1 MQNRLSS
8 GARLGRQALLFPL
21 CLVLYEFSTYIGN
34 DMIQPG
40 MLAVV
45 EQYQAGLDWVPT
57 SMTAYLAGGMFL
69 QWLLGPLSDRVGR
82 RPVMLTGVVWFIVT
96 CLATLFAQNIEQFTF
111 LRFLQGISLCFIG
124 AVGYAAIQESFE
136 EAVCIKI
143 TALMANV
150 ALIAPLL
157 GPLVGAAWVHVL
169 PWEGMFVL
177 FAALAAIAFFG
188 LQRAMPETATRLGEK
203 LSIKELGKDYK
214 LVLKNVRFVAGALA
228 LGFVSLPLLAWIAQS
243 PIIIISGEHLSS
255 YEYGLLQVPIFGA
268 LIAGNLVLARLTS
281 RRTVRSLIIMGG
293 WPISVGLI
301 IAAAATVVS
310 SHAYL
315 WMTAGLS
322 LYAFGIGVANAGLV
336 RLTLF
341 ASEMSKGTV
350 SAAMGMLQ
358 MLIFTVGIE
367 LSKHAYLLGGNGLFS
382 LFNLASGVLW
392 LILMVIFLKDKRVG
406 NSGRLK
412 PGFRALQSLVMVI
425 NLMLNDHPFT
435 YAGNMTRIRMC
446 AVNRGWSGCRSNINR
461 LRGSSDTDRLRN
473 IDGRRNNHY
482 FVSAW
487 YINGNILCKCCSCKS
502 QQHCCHQYTFL
513 HNLLT

>member
-1 MQNRLSS
+1 MQNHSLS
-8 GARLGRQALLFPL
+8 GRRLGRQALLFPL

-45 EQYQAGLDWVPT
+45 DQYQAGIEWVPT

-69 QWLLGPLSDRVGR
+69 QWLLGPLSDRRGR
-82 RPVMLTGVVWFIVT
+82 RPVMLAGVVWFIVT
-96 CLATLFAQNIEQFTF
+96 CLATLLAQTIEQFTV

-124 AVGYAAIQESFE
+124 AVGYAAIQESYE

-157 GPLVGAAWVHVL
+157 GPLVGAAWVHVA
-169 PWEGMFVL
+169 PWQGMFVL
-177 FAALAAIAFFG
+177 FALLAAVAFVG
-188 LQRAMPETATRLGEK
+188 LQRAMPETATRLGEP
-203 LSIKELGKDYK
+203 LSMKALWQDYA

-228 LGFVSLPLLAWIAQS
+228 TGFVSLPLLAWIAQS
-243 PIIIISGEHLSS
+243 PIIIISGEQLSS

-268 LIAGNLVLARLTS
+268 LIVGNLVLARLTS
-281 RRTVRSLIIMGG
+281 RRTVRALIILGG
-293 WPISVGLI
+293 WPIAAGLAL
-301 IAAAATVVS
+301 AAVATVAS

-322 LYAFGIGVANAGLV
+322 LYAFGIGLANAGLV

-341 ASEMSKGTV
+341 ASDVSKGAV

-367 LSKHAYLLGGNGLFS
+367 VSKHAWLLGGNGLFS
-382 LFNLASGVLW
+382 LFNLLNGIVW
-392 LILMVIFLKDKRVG
+392 LGLMVIFLRDKRVG
-406 NSGRLK
+406 NSLEG
-412 PGFRALQSLVMVI
+412 
-425 NLMLNDHPFT
+425 
-435 YAGNMTRIRMC
+435 
-446 AVNRGWSGCRSNINR
+446 
-461 LRGSSDTDRLRN
+461 
-473 IDGRRNNHY
+473 
-482 FVSAW
+482 
-487 YINGNILCKCCSCKS
+487 
-502 QQHCCHQYTFL
+502 
-513 HNLLT
+513 

>member
-1 MQNRLSS
+1 MQNRLQS
-8 GARLGRQALLFPL
+8 GGRLGRQALLFPL

-57 SMTAYLAGGMFL
+57 SMTAYLAG
-69 QWLLGPLSDRVGR
+69 
-82 RPVMLTGVVWFIVT
+82 VVWFIVT
-96 CLATLFAQNIEQFTF
+96 CLATLLAKNIEQFTF

-169 PWEGMFVL
+169 PWEGMFIL

-188 LQRAMPETATRLGEK
+188 LQRAMPETATRRGETLSFKALGRDYR
-203 LSIKELGKDYK
+203 LVIK
-214 LVLKNVRFVAGALA
+214 NRRFVAGALA

-243 PIIIISGEHLSS
+243 PIIIISGEQLSS
-255 YEYGLLQVPIFGA
+255 YEYGLLQVPVFGA

-281 RRTVRSLIIMGG
+281 RRTVRSLIVMGG
-293 WPISVGLI
+293 WPIVAGLI

-322 LYAFGIGVANAGLV
+322 VYAFGIGLANAGLV

-341 ASEMSKGTV
+341 SSDMSKGTV

-367 LSKHAYLLGGNGLFS
+367 VSKHAWLSGGNGLFS
-382 LFNLASGVLW
+382 LFNLANGILW
-392 LILMVIFLKDKRVG
+392 LLLMLVFLKDKRTG
-406 NSGRLK
+406 NS
-412 PGFRALQSLVMVI
+412 QTV
-425 NLMLNDHPFT
+425 
-435 YAGNMTRIRMC
+435 
-446 AVNRGWSGCRSNINR
+446 
-461 LRGSSDTDRLRN
+461 
-473 IDGRRNNHY
+473 
-482 FVSAW
+482 
-487 YINGNILCKCCSCKS
+487 
-502 QQHCCHQYTFL
+502 
-513 HNLLT
+513 

>member
-1 MQNRLSS
+1 MQNKLAS

-40 MLAVV
+40 MLVVV
-45 EQYQAGLDWVPT
+45 EQYQAGIDWVPT

-69 QWLLGPLSDRVGR
+69 QWLLGPLSDRIGR

-96 CLATLFAQNIEQFTF
+96 CLATLLAQNIEQFTL
-111 LRFLQGISLCFIG
+111 LRFLQGVSLCFIG

-150 ALIAPLL
+150 SL
-157 GPLVGAAWVHVL
+157 
-169 PWEGMFVL
+169 
-177 FAALAAIAFFG
+177 
-188 LQRAMPETATRLGEK
+188 
-203 LSIKELGKDYK
+203 KELGRDYK
-214 LVLKNVRFVAGALA
+214 EVLKNGRFVAGALA
-228 LGFVSLPLLAWIAQS
+228 TGFVSLPLLAWIAQS
-243 PIIIISGEHLSS
+243 PVIIISGEQLSS

-268 LIAGNLVLARLTS
+268 LIIGNLVLARLTS
-281 RRTVRSLIIMGG
+281 RRTVRALIIMGG
-293 WPISVGLI
+293 WPIAAGLVL
-301 IAAAATVVS
+301 AAVATVVS

-322 LYAFGIGVANAGLV
+322 VYAFGIGVANAGLV

-367 LSKHAYLLGGNGLFS
+367 VSKHAYAFGGNGLFS
-382 LFNLASGVLW
+382 LFNLANGVLW
-392 LILMVIFLKDKRVG
+392 VGLIVVFLKDKRVG
-406 NSGRLK
+406 N
-412 PGFRALQSLVMVI
+412 ALQ
-425 NLMLNDHPFT
+425 P
-435 YAGNMTRIRMC
+435 
-446 AVNRGWSGCRSNINR
+446 
-461 LRGSSDTDRLRN
+461 
-473 IDGRRNNHY
+473 
-482 FVSAW
+482 
-487 YINGNILCKCCSCKS
+487 
-502 QQHCCHQYTFL
+502 
-513 HNLLT
+513 

>member
-1 MQNRLSS
+1 MHNRLQS

-45 EQYQAGLDWVPT
+45 EQYQASLDWVPT
-57 SMTAYLAGGMFL
+57 SMTAYLAG
-69 QWLLGPLSDRVGR
+69 
-82 RPVMLTGVVWFIVT
+82 VVWFIVT
-96 CLATLFAQNIEQFTF
+96 CLATLLAKNIEQFTF

-169 PWEGMFVL
+169 PWEGMFIL

-188 LQRAMPETATRLGEK
+188 LQRAMPETATRRGETLSLKALGRDYR
-203 LSIKELGKDYK
+203 LVIK
-214 LVLKNVRFVAGALA
+214 NRRFVAGALA

-243 PIIIISGEHLSS
+243 PIIIISGEQLSS
-255 YEYGLLQVPIFGA
+255 YEYGLLQVPVFGA

-281 RRTVRSLIIMGG
+281 RRTVRSLIVMGG
-293 WPISVGLI
+293 WPIVAGLI

-322 LYAFGIGVANAGLV
+322 LYAFGIGLANAGLV

-341 ASEMSKGTV
+341 SSDMSKGTV

-367 LSKHAYLLGGNGLFS
+367 VSKHAWLSGGNGLFS
-382 LFNLASGVLW
+382 LFNLASGILW
-392 LILMVIFLKDKRVG
+392 LLLMLVFLKDKRAG
-406 NSGRLK
+406 DSQTDPESG
-412 PGFRALQSLVMVI
+412 
-425 NLMLNDHPFT
+425 
-435 YAGNMTRIRMC
+435 YA
-446 AVNRGWSGCRSNINR
+446 
-461 LRGSSDTDRLRN
+461 
-473 IDGRRNNHY
+473 
-482 FVSAW
+482 
-487 YINGNILCKCCSCKS
+487 
-502 QQHCCHQYTFL
+502 
-513 HNLLT
+513 

>member
-1 MQNRLSS
+1 MQNHSLS
-8 GARLGRQALLFPL
+8 GRRLGRQALLFPL

-45 EQYQAGLDWVPT
+45 DQYQAGIEWVPT

-69 QWLLGPLSDRVGR
+69 QWLLGPLSDRRGR
-82 RPVMLTGVVWFIVT
+82 RPVMLAGVVWFIVT
-96 CLATLFAQNIEQFTF
+96 CLATLLAQTIEQFTV

-124 AVGYAAIQESFE
+124 AVGYAAIQESYE

-157 GPLVGAAWVHVL
+157 GPLVGAAWVHVA
-169 PWEGMFVL
+169 PWQGMFVL
-177 FAALAAIAFFG
+177 FALLAAVAFVG
-188 LQRAMPETATRLGEK
+188 LQRAMPETATRLGEP
-203 LSIKELGKDYK
+203 LSMKALWQDYA

-228 LGFVSLPLLAWIAQS
+228 TGFVSLPLLAWIAQS
-243 PIIIISGEHLSS
+243 PIIIISGEQLSS

-268 LIAGNLVLARLTS
+268 LIVGNLVLARLTS
-281 RRTVRSLIIMGG
+281 RRTVRALIILGG
-293 WPISVGLI
+293 WPIAAGLAL
-301 IAAAATVVS
+301 AAVATVAS

-322 LYAFGIGVANAGLV
+322 LYAFGIGLANAGLV

-341 ASEMSKGTV
+341 ASDVSKGAV

-367 LSKHAYLLGGNGLFS
+367 VSKHAWLVGGNGLFS
-382 LFNLASGVLW
+382 LFNLLNGVVW
-392 LILMVIFLKDKRVG
+392 LGLMVIFLRDKRVG
-406 NSGRLK
+406 NSLEG
-412 PGFRALQSLVMVI
+412 
-425 NLMLNDHPFT
+425 
-435 YAGNMTRIRMC
+435 
-446 AVNRGWSGCRSNINR
+446 
-461 LRGSSDTDRLRN
+461 
-473 IDGRRNNHY
+473 
-482 FVSAW
+482 
-487 YINGNILCKCCSCKS
+487 
-502 QQHCCHQYTFL
+502 
-513 HNLLT
+513 